1 MPANSKAVPSKAAS
15 SKKRKKIV
23 LIGAGMGGLTTGALL
38 AKAGHAVTIL
48 EAHVYPGGCAGTF
61 YHKGYRFDAGAT
73 LAGGFYP
80 GGPMDIV
87 AKMLDIDQWP
97 VIAEDD
103 TMPAMTVHL
112 PDGSRVDRLGGE
124 ERWTARKE
132 AFGPHSE
139 KFFRWQERNADLLWD
154 LALRTIPWPPQSL
167 RESGQLITKG
177 LGWLGANLGTILSN
191 LPSLL
196 RDGYGHV
203 NRHLLDQPDNLRLF
217 IDAQLLIAS
226 QATSRGTNALYG
238 ASALDLPR
246 RGIVHLQG
254 GIGAIAQTIVEAFK
268 AHGGDLRFREE
279 VSQICMENGRPS
291 AVETKRGQRYDAD
304 IIVANLPPWNIKKL
318 LQAGDHSEDY
328 PLPPKLQKLEES
340 PSKGGGAFMV
350 YVGVDE
356 SVIPDGTSLH
366 HQVVLREPLGEGNTA
381 FLSLSPAQDESR
393 APEGKRALTIST
405 HTHIDPWWQ
414 LFQSDKAR
422 YEQRKEHY
430 TNMLL
435 DAAQRVFPGL
445 RDGISLVKPGTPVTF
460 RRFTRREW
468 GWVGGFPQST
478 LFEAWG
484 PRLGPNLWMVGDT
497 IFPGQSTAA
506 VALGGMR
513 VANTILSNSSP
524 TRKVELST
532 DPKGNLNLTDSVQAT
547 ATSG

>member
-1 MPANSKAVPSKAAS
+1 MSATSNPESNTKQ
-15 SKKRKKIV
+15 KKV
-23 LIGAGMGGLTTGALL
+23 VVIGAGIGGLTTGALL
-38 AKAGHAVTIL
+38 AKAGFAVTIL

-61 YHKGYRFDAGAT
+61 YHQGYRFDAGAT
-73 LAGGFYP
+73 LAGGFYR

-87 AKMLDIDQWP
+87 AKALEIDQWP
-97 VIAEDD
+97 VIEESED
-103 TMPAMTVHL
+103 MPAMTVHL
-112 PDGSRVDRLGGE
+112 PDGSSVDRLGGE
-124 ERWTARKE
+124 ERWDARQA
-132 AFGPHSE
+132 AFGPQAE
-139 KFFRWQERNADLLWD
+139 KFFRWQERSADLLWD
-154 LALRTIPWPPQSL
+154 LALRTPPWPPQSI
-167 RESGQLITKG
+167 RESGQLVNKG
-177 LGWLGANLGTILSN
+177 LEWLLANLGTVSRN
-191 LPSLL
+191 LPALI
-196 RDGYGHV
+196 RDALSHV
-203 NRHLLDQPDNLRLF
+203 NRHLSDQPNNLRLF

-246 RGIVHLQG
+246 RGIVHLRG
-254 GIGAIAQTIVEAFK
+254 GIGAIAQTIAEAFK
-268 AHGGDLRFREE
+268 EHGGELRFREE
-279 VSQICMENGRPS
+279 VLQICMKNGRPC
-291 AVETKRGQRYDAD
+291 AVETKRGRRYEAD
-304 IIVANLPPWNIKKL
+304 IVIANLPPWNIKKL
-318 LQAGDHSEDY
+318 LEAGNSRDDNSDHY
-328 PLPPKLQKLEES
+328 TLPPKLRNLEES
-340 PSKGGGAFMV
+340 PSQGGGAFMV
-350 YVGVDE
+350 YAGVDD
-356 SVIPDGTSLH
+356 SVIRDGTSLH
-366 HQVVLREPLGEGNTA
+366 HQVILREPLGEGNTA

-414 LFQSDKAR
+414 LFHSDKSR

-435 DAAQRVFPGL
+435 DAAQRVFPDL

-484 PRLGPNLWMVGDT
+484 PCLSPNLWMVGDT

-513 VANTILSNSSP
+513 VANTILSSANP
-524 TRKVELST
+524 THAVKLST
-532 DPKGNLNLTDSVQAT
+532 DSKDNLKLADSVQT